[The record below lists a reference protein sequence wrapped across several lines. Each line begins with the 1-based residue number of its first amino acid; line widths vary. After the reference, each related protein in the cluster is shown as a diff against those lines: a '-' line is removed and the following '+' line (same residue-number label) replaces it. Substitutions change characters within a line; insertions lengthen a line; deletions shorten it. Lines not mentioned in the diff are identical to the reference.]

1 MNEAIDNKQDTLT
14 AGNNIEITSGGTIS
28 VTGIIDD
35 SVIGND
41 STYSSSKITNLI
53 STIAQLSIEVVDELP
68 ESGDTHTMY
77 LVPAQESGETN
88 SRDEYLWIVDAST
101 GVGTW
106 ELIGTTKTD
115 LSDYYTVTEVNALLD
130 DKQDTLTA
138 GDNIEIT
145 SGGTISV
152 TGVTS
157 ATEQALEDMSYVISS
172 HINELNTK
180 VDGKQDEVNVTVEE
194 VLEVLNDSDE

>member
-1 MNEAIDNKQDTLT
+1 M
-14 AGNNIEITSGGTIS
+14 
-28 VTGIIDD
+28 
-35 SVIGND
+35 
-41 STYSSSKITNLI
+41 
-53 STIAQLSIEVVDELP
+53 IAQLSIEVVDELP
-68 ESGDTHTMY
+68 ASGNTHTIY

-106 ELIGTTKTD
+106 ELIGTTKID
-115 LSDYYTVTEVNALLD
+115 LSNYYTVTEVNMLLD

-145 SGGTISV
+145 SGGTSGITISA
-152 TGVTS
+152 TGTTS
-157 ATEQALEDMSYVISS
+157 ATEQALEDMSFVISS

-180 VDGKQDEVNVTVEE
+180 VDSKQDEVNVTVEE
-194 VLEVLNDSDE
+194 VLDVLNSSDDE